1 MTISLKTWSVELLRA
16 KLSQMR
22 TDGMN
27 HIERKD
33 FDALLQTY
41 NLQEVLSLVQ
51 LGNREDEVKVA
62 EQMEEITYILLST
75 QAAKCAK

>member
-1 MTISLKTWSVELLRA
+1 MNSRAKSVRDKPIMSSKKFNIAGLRA

-51 LGNREDEVKVA
+51 LGSGEDQVKVV
-62 EQMEEITYILLST
+62 E
-75 QAAKCAK
+75 K